1 MIFQIF
7 SLLWIFI
14 NLHSKNQ
21 VSASPVLLWSNL
33 NLPRSN
39 VPLATLSPLNLISDY
54 ICPLTNK
61 KIYLRIVAVNDLT
74 TEDFQRSLQHHHP
87 LLLDAKKNERNF
99 LYFPNVAND
108 VYKTFSLMPQSNNMK
123 CSHIHF
129 ELISLKIYETLN
141 DALNR
146 IQTRINKIGTDSN
159 HAVLIALINGPVND
173 QKDIHHMSRQRRQIN
188 VEKNVVLRSNNA
200 TCMFYAKNL
209 YWNDVNGTLSSG
221 RNYSLNL
228 NRSSCQP
235 NIPSTSNDSSV
246 ILNLVWTNEQMPSD
260 IVTVSLTTTIFGRF
274 WRLENVT
281 LNQNEYRYFVS
292 GMHSPM
298 ETPPTYCYVCTTA
311 EFVRYDSQTRYG
323 LYNFSNKFYIKDL
336 QFQPFH
342 ANGSTFGPPNYCTSF
357 FTRGIWM
364 AITSSLLCL
373 GILLFGIYHLMGIKS
388 NDRFDDPKGKPL
400 IIKAQE

>member
-7 SLLWIFI
+7 SLLLIFI

-21 VSASPVLLWSNL
+21 VSASPVLLWSSV

-54 ICPLTNK
+54 ICSLTNK

-260 IVTVSLTTTIFGRF
+260 IVTV
-274 WRLENVT
+274 
-281 LNQNEYRYFVS
+281 
-292 GMHSPM
+292 
-298 ETPPTYCYVCTTA
+298 
-311 EFVRYDSQTRYG
+311 
-323 LYNFSNKFYIKDL
+323 
-336 QFQPFH
+336 
-342 ANGSTFGPPNYCTSF
+342 
-357 FTRGIWM
+357 
-364 AITSSLLCL
+364 
-373 GILLFGIYHLMGIKS
+373 
-388 NDRFDDPKGKPL
+388 
-400 IIKAQE
+400 